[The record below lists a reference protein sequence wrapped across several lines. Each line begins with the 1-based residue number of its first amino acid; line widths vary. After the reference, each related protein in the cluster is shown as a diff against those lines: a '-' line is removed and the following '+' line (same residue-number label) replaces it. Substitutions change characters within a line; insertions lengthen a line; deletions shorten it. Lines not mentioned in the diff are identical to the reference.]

1 MSCQKRDN
9 LLKARKKR
17 LLSQEEVA
25 LAIGIK
31 RVFYNRIENGKSDPQ
46 LSYAKKLSVLF
57 DQSIDELFYS

>member
-1 MSCQKRDN
+1 MSYQKRDN

-25 LAIGIK
+25 SAIGIK

-46 LSYAKKLSVLF
+46 LTIVKKLAVFFEESM
-57 DQSIDELFYS
+57 DELFS